1 MPADMMAILIESCLR
16 ASVVLAA
23 GWALTAAMR
32 HTAASTRHFV
42 WSSAIAGAIL
52 ATAISSVGPRVIVPV
67 SVPYAPAP
75 RTAASASQPDV
86 APNGAASSLPLV
98 SAAPSA
104 TESASTPAV
113 AARAAWPDASL
124 LAAFVWGAGALGV
137 LASLVA
143 GTVGSW
149 WIRSTAR
156 PLHAPWVDEAQVLA
170 EAFEIPR
177 SVAIVESSAVTMPM
191 VCGIWRPVIVMP
203 EAAEHWS
210 DDRRRVV
217 VLHELAHVK
226 RRDCLTQALAQIVC
240 AAYWFNP
247 IVWFAARRL
256 RVERER
262 ACDDFVLAAGEKG
275 PDYAAHL
282 LEIAQTMRHRGA
294 PAFAGLAMARPTQLE
309 GRLLAILDPA
319 IRRSSA
325 FHTRLAA
332 LGLMLAVTF
341 PAAAIELAATV
352 PAEDALEMAAVVDLP
367 LSTPARVEVPGA
379 AQAMPSP
386 APSPTPAPSPAPVP
400 ASSAQP
406 RNQDVSD
413 ILADAGAAR
422 IDEQIGAALGVELG
436 QQIATALSAQN
447 NAPADPKT
455 IEALIGAL
463 SDSDPDV
470 RKMVVAT
477 LGRMRDPRIVAALLP
492 MLKDGNA
499 DVREQAVFALA
510 RTGDARAAAAVA
522 TLIDDASPDVREQAV
537 HALGQSRNRDA
548 VPALSK
554 ALKDS
559 SADVR
564 EQAAFALGQ
573 IHDVSAVD
581 PLLEALKDSSP
592 DVREKSAFALG
603 QLRDRRAVD
612 GLMSAL
618 TDSSADV
625 REQAAFALGQLRDP
639 RALAALTAALRD
651 AVADVR
657 EQAAFAI
664 GQLSGQQ

>member
-1 MPADMMAILIESCLR
+1 MPADIMAILIESCLR
-16 ASVVLAA
+16 ASVVLAT

-67 SVPYAPAP
+67 SLPYATARPA
-75 RTAASASQPDV
+75 AASASHPQV
-86 APNGAASSLPLV
+86 APNGSAPELPSIGAV
-98 SAAPSA
+98 PSA
-104 TESASTPAV
+104 TESASNPAV
-113 AARAAWPDASL
+113 AARVGWLDASL
-124 LAAFVWGAGALGV
+124 LAVFLWGAGALAV
-137 LASLVA
+137 LAFLVA
-143 GTVGSW
+143 GTLGSW
-149 WIRSTAR
+149 WIRRTAR
-156 PLHAPWVDEAQVLA
+156 PLQAPWVDEAQVLA

-177 SVAIVESSAVTMPM
+177 SVRIVESPAVTMPM
-191 VCGIWRPVIVMP
+191 VCGVWRPAIVMP
-203 EAAEHWS
+203 AAAADWS

-294 PAFAGLAMARPTQLE
+294 PALAGLAMARPTQLE

-325 FHTRLAA
+325 FRTRLAA
-332 LGLMLAVTF
+332 LGLVLAVTF
-341 PAAAIELAATV
+341 PAAAIELASSV
-352 PAEDALEMAAVVDLP
+352 PAAAALEMAAAVDPP
-367 LSTPARVEVPGA
+367 LSTPGRAGLPGT
-379 AQAMPSP
+379 AQATPSPAP
-386 APSPTPAPSPAPVP
+386 APSPTPVPVP
-400 ASSAQP
+400 APSARP
-406 RNQDVSD
+406 RSQDISD
-413 ILADAGAAR
+413 VLADAGAAR
-422 IDEQIGAALGVELG
+422 ISEQIGAALGVELG
-436 QQIATALSAQN
+436 QQITTALSAQN

-455 IEALIGAL
+455 IDALIGAL

-470 RKMVVAT
+470 REMVVST
-477 LGRMRDPRIVAALLP
+477 LGRMRDPRIVGALLP
-492 MLKDGNA
+492 MLKDGDA
-499 DVREQAVFALA
+499 EVREQAVFALA
-510 RTGDARAAAAVA
+510 RTGDARATAALA

-548 VPALSK
+548 VPALTK

-592 DVREKSAFALG
+592 DVREQAAFALG

-639 RALAALTAALRD
+639 KALAALTAALRD

-664 GQLSGQQ
+664 GQLSGQ